1 MRKLPLAEN
10 EHITFDI
17 YFSGI
22 VAMQQHPG
30 AGLKKEGYDK
40 AADKLSVEEC
50 ADIALEM
57 IEVRRQ
63 VMAVKPQ

>member
-1 MRKLPLAEN
+1 MKNLPLDKS

-30 AGLKKEGYDK
+30 IGVKKDGYERTAPAK
-40 AADKLSVEEC
+40 SVEEC
-50 ADIALEM
+50 ADLALSM
-57 IEVRRQ
+57 IEVRRK
-63 VMAVKPQ
+63 VMDNE

>member
-30 AGLKKEGYDK
+30 IGRSNGHGF
-40 AADKLSVEEC
+40 AAPAKSVEEC
-50 ADIALEM
+50 ADLALEM
-57 IEVRRQ
+57 IETRRN